1 MVKTNFL
8 LDIGYFPTGLAET
21 QEFVPSQNIS
31 PTFWETTQAQLGFN
45 YDSQIEAFKEDL
57 EFDTKG
63 IARPLS
69 FYFGLAGSVPPSL
82 AMPEDFDSFKVK
94 ILDNATVLAEFVIPA
109 TNQTNAQGT
118 TTYMQFPGTGFRAS
132 TALKFQIVT
141 TATSV
146 TLLHG

>member
-1 MVKTNFL
+1 MSTYPV
-8 LDIGYFPTGLAET
+8 DIKATTASGVATHDAGGAAAPGRALGL
-21 QEFVPSQNIS
+21 FVSK
-31 PTFWETTQAQLGFN
+31 EGG
-45 YDSQIEAFKEDL
+45 EAAS
-57 EFDTKG
+57 T
-63 IARPLS
+63 
-69 FYFGLAGSVPPSL
+69 
-82 AMPEDFDSFKVK
+82 VK

-118 TTYMQFPGTGFRAS
+118 TTYMQFPGTGLRAS

>member
-1 MVKTNFL
+1 MSTYPV
-8 LDIGYFPTGLAET
+8 DIK
-21 QEFVPSQNIS
+21 S
-31 PTFWETTQAQLGFN
+31 TTA
-45 YDSQIEAFKEDL
+45 S
-57 EFDTKG
+57 G
-63 IARPLS
+63 IATHDAGGTAGPGRAL
-69 FYFGLAGSVPPSL
+69 GLFVSKEGGQA
-82 AMPEDFDSFKVK
+82 ATTVK
-94 ILDNATVLAEFVIPA
+94 IKDDSTVIGEFLIPA